1 MRRGQEPVGIM
12 AGRGIAN
19 SGRSEGRVP
28 GVRSRILRSTRLVS
42 VNDAFR
48 QQPLE
53 GRDQTNRRRGCCGVS
68 KGWVE
73 PVVAAPFDDPDC
85 RSAVVCHASRRSA
98 SPAATGL
105 TIPAYRL
112 HAAPDYVHRGSGAAT
127 RQGTDATARSVTGCN
142 NGKRAQRERKV
153 RKRHTRILTLA
164 PPCAHSPVFLRWRAT
179 TSRFLLHTVSVG
191 PF

>member
-112 HAAPDYVHRGSGAAT
+112 HAAPDYESGGQEFESLRARHLGTKLGAPKPAVFALEAAT
-127 RQGTDATARSVTGCN
+127 SVRSSSLLEPMMRTSFPSTS
-142 NGKRAQRERKV
+142 
-153 RKRHTRILTLA
+153 TR
-164 PPCAHSPVFLRWRAT
+164 
-179 TSRFLLHTVSVG
+179 
-191 PF
+191 

>member
-42 VNDAFR
+42 VHDAFR

-98 SPAATGL
+98 SPRQHDSPSPLTVWTRHQTTVRSSNLFGRATSL
-105 TIPAYRL
+105 EHWERQK
-112 HAAPDYVHRGSGAAT
+112 PDISVLDAAT
-127 RQGTDATARSVTGCN
+127 RVRS
-142 NGKRAQRERKV
+142 
-153 RKRHTRILTLA
+153 
-164 PPCAHSPVFLRWRAT
+164 SSFLGPIQ
-179 TSRFLLHTVSVG
+179 TSNHGGST
-191 PF
+191 

>member
-1 MRRGQEPVGIM
+1 M

-42 VNDAFR
+42 VHDAFR

-53 GRDQTNRRRGCCGVS
+53 GRDQTNRRKGCCGVS

-73 PVVAAPFDDPDC
+73 PVVAAPFDAPDC

-98 SPAATGL
+98 SPRQHDLPSPLTVWTRHQTTNLGVGGSNPSGRASQALIAYQFFPSTRSAPMCRFAVGL
-105 TIPAYRL
+105 
-112 HAAPDYVHRGSGAAT
+112 
-127 RQGTDATARSVTGCN
+127 Q
-142 NGKRAQRERKV
+142 
-153 RKRHTRILTLA
+153 TLFA
-164 PPCAHSPVFLRWRAT
+164 ES
-179 TSRFLLHTVSVG
+179 SRN
-191 PF
+191 

>member
-1 MRRGQEPVGIM
+1 M

-42 VNDAFR
+42 VHDAFR

-53 GRDQTNRRRGCCGVS
+53 GCDQTNRRRGCCGVS
-68 KGWVE
+68 KGWVD

-98 SPAATGL
+98 SPRQHDSPSPL
-105 TIPAYRL
+105 T
-112 HAAPDYVHRGSGAAT
+112 VWT
-127 RQGTDATARSVTGCN
+127 RHQTTNLGVRSSNLFGRANYLALNGPSHFAGRFAKSVSKTFSNLAMPLWAILLVRARYLS
-142 NGKRAQRERKV
+142 
-153 RKRHTRILTLA
+153 RI
-164 PPCAHSPVFLRWRAT
+164 S
-179 TSRFLLHTVSVG
+179 
-191 PF
+191 